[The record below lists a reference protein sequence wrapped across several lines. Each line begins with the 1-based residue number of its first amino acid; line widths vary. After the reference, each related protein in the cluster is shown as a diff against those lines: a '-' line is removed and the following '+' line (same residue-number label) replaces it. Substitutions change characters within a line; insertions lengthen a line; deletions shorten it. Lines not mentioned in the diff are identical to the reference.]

1 MDSVMGRGRQ
11 RKDIMGTYRT
21 VNHADR
27 LNLDVSFIY
36 QNNENQLHFQ
46 TRKRVYLDGGD
57 KNKQKF
63 STLF

>member
-1 MDSVMGRGRQ
+1 MG
-11 RKDIMGTYRT
+11 IYRT

-46 TRKRVYLDGGD
+46 TNKRVYLDGGD
-57 KNKQKF
+57 KNKQKVN
-63 STLF
+63 TLF